1 MLTLLGCL
9 QATFDVHPVDNFRV
23 STIQRMGAKLSSS
36 SKNDLSENYLTYL
49 TEHTGLQREQVL
61 LNIPKKDLKTLLNF
75 EGPRLLH
82 KI

>member
-1 MLTLLGCL
+1 
-9 QATFDVHPVDNFRV
+9 
-23 STIQRMGAKLSSS
+23 MGAKLSSP
-36 SKNDLSENYLTYL
+36 SKNDLSENYLVYL

-61 LNIPKKDLKTLLNF
+61 LNIPKRDLKTLLNF

>member
-9 QATFDVHPVDNFRV
+9 QVTFDVHHVDNFRV
-23 STIQRMGAKLSSS
+23 STFQRMGAKLSSS

-61 LNIPKKDLKTLLNF
+61 LNIPKRDHKTLPNF